1 MSSLLMYALL
11 AIVVSAALVALLIVF
26 VPQGRILSPVV
37 AADSIPD
44 GLPVDGALTA
54 DDVTKIRLPVALR
67 GYRMVETDAI
77 LDRLAS
83 ELEYRDALL
92 ERLGHPFD
100 PLHPDRPLPG
110 GSFGAHTAGRD
121 DSAAEV
127 LAANPPVAEPPDAN
141 PPADEPLADEPPA
154 DGGVSDESATLET

>member
-1 MSSLLMYALL
+1 MDVSSLLLYALL

-44 GLPVDGALTA
+44 GLPIDGALTA

-77 LDRLAS
+77 LDRLAG

-92 ERLGHPFD
+92 ERLGHRFD
-100 PLHPDRPLPG
+100 PLHPDRPLPSG
-110 GSFGAHTAGRD
+110 PSGAHAAAMD

-127 LAANPPVAEPPDAN
+127 LAT
-141 PPADEPLADEPPA
+141 DEPADEPPA
-154 DGGVSDESATLET
+154 AAGPPVEEPPAAAGRVSDDSTTLEQ